1 MSSVNFGKL
10 KAVYEANKVS
20 QSLLSNTPSSIKKRK
35 YSEVKIQI
43 DSKEEN
49 NFSLIA
55 SIDHLPIESRIKLLQ
70 EMNPNEENDKII
82 GELMFLL
89 EEKDNK
95 IASLEEEL
103 RNAIISKADSSK
115 IGEENEVNKI
125 IQNMNSQI
133 KALYDKNNASVNEL
147 DNMRLKYESMIMMKN
162 KEKEE
167 LEAQVAS
174 LSSKLQSIA
183 EAYEKLYNDS
193 NALKENT
200 ETAFNSLILQ
210 KRKSEILNEDLMRQ
224 NEQLRKSVN
233 LSKERK
239 GGESDSDDD
248 NKKEIKKKIEFTIE
262 NLNQIEVEGISQSQ
276 ENDNL
281 KQKEINKEYEI
292 ENTELF
298 DLINKKIKKEL
309 IIGDMK
315 MVELFGKLKKKINNS
330 VSEIKVVELL
340 GKLKKKKENFVSEI
354 KVIELL
360 GKAKKKSILSLCNT
374 NTLELFPKKQKK
386 TLHLSLESKINNIE
400 LKNTSNIKKTIPFSI
415 KQDNFNLISKKE
427 EITKKNEKTT
437 EKIKVFV
444 YSMPYYFELIS
455 KAKKEEIP
463 KNTIKSAE
471 ITNTIKTNDNS
482 SFIDRLYS
490 QNIYYKYLIDHSL
503 SLNQILSLVS
513 SYFSFISNNIVF
525 RTLKKSF
532 PLSLMNEILKNF
544 VFLSHNFKDLTKKN
558 LANFFYENNM
568 INFYIKQKH
577 NNDYEK
583 DLLYENNKECINNM
597 ISEYEETTK
606 MKIETLLEQCSS
618 FFVNNTF
625 QINNVE
631 LFKFVVNE
639 NDDNNLFTFNYSKKR
654 NCLVLQVN
662 LSCIHYDSIE
672 LLISKLVNNP
682 KYYGINKIIFINS
695 IKAHSTEHSFNIYS
709 TLLSLLILPTIT
721 HISFK
726 NSSIEPNIQNFII
739 QSVSYLDQITSLS
752 IKNMGLRDENVN
764 AILSS
769 LVKTKK
775 HLKHLNLSKNNII
788 FEEGDILKVFL
799 TKSTSLSYI
808 NLSHNQIKAKGLKS
822 ILNTQTENNLHYSS
836 LNLSNNNFSN
846 EEFYVLSL
854 YFQNNPNTEYFN
866 ISGNTIEMD
875 GAIWLGDGLYKS
887 PRIKKLNMSDAKLSG
902 EMITAI
908 FKGEDYL
915 LEQVVLDNN
924 ELGEIGDVS
933 LSKLLKTNKTIK
945 LLSLKNTK
953 MTAFG
958 LTHILRGIETNKNF
972 CLRNLYLSG
981 NNLNESAVSKIFE
994 LGEKNKNLVLY
1005 ISGSDV
1011 NSNQLKKKAELVNNV
1026 VLI

>member
-147 DNMRLKYESMIMMKN
+147 DNMRLKYESMIKMKN

-224 NEQLRKSVN
+224 NEQLRKSVH

-248 NKKEIKKKIEFTIE
+248 NKKEITKKIEFTIE
-262 NLNQIEVEGISQSQ
+262 NLNQIEVEGINQSQ
-276 ENDNL
+276 ENNNL
-281 KQKEINKEYEI
+281 KQKELKKEYEI
-292 ENTELF
+292 ANTELF
-298 DLINKKIKKEL
+298 DLINKKIKKEF

-315 MVELFGKLKKKINNS
+315 MMELLGQLKKKINNS

-360 GKAKKKSILSLCNT
+360 GKAKKKPILSLSNA

-386 TLHLSLESKINNIE
+386 TLYLSLESKINNIE
-400 LKNTSNIKKTIPFSI
+400 LKNTNIKKTIPFSI
-415 KQDNFNLISKKE
+415 KQDNFILISKKE
-427 EITKKNEKTT
+427 EITKKNEKTN
-437 EKIKVFV
+437 EKIKVFD

-455 KAKKEEIP
+455 KVKKEEIP
-463 KNTIKSAE
+463 KNTIE
-471 ITNTIKTNDNS
+471 ITNTIKTSDNS

-503 SLNQILSLVS
+503 SLNEILSLVS

-525 RTLKKSF
+525 RTIKKSF

-544 VFLSHNFKDLTKKN
+544 VFLLHNFKDLTKKN

-577 NNDYEK
+577 NNDYDK
-583 DLLYENNKECINNM
+583 DLLYENNKERINNM

-639 NDDNNLFTFNYSKKR
+639 NDDNNLFTFKFSKKR

-682 KYYGINKIIFINS
+682 KYYGINKIIFTNS
-695 IKAHSTEHSFNIYS
+695 IKPHSTEHSFNIYS
-709 TLLSLLILPTIT
+709 TLLSLLLLPTIT

-726 NSSIEPNIQNFII
+726 DSSIEPNIQNFII

-764 AILSS
+764 EILSS

-775 HLKHLNLSKNNII
+775 NLKHLNLSNNNII

-799 TKSTSLSYI
+799 TNSTSLSYI
-808 NLSHNQIKAKGLKS
+808 NLSQNQIKAKGLKS

-836 LNLSNNNFSN
+836 LNLSYNNFSN

-887 PRIKKLNMSDAKLSG
+887 PRIKELNMSDAKLSG
-902 EMITAI
+902 EKITAI
-908 FKGEDYL
+908 FKGEEYL
-915 LEQVVLDNN
+915 LEQVILDNN

-933 LSKLLKTNKTIK
+933 ISKLLKTNKTIK
-945 LLSLKNTK
+945 LLSLKNTR

-958 LTHILRGIETNKNF
+958 LTHILRGIETNKNS
-972 CLRNLYLSG
+972 CLRDLYLSG
-981 NNLNESAVSKIFE
+981 NNLDESAVSKIFE

-1005 ISGSDV
+1005 ISDSDV
-1011 NSNQLKKKAELVNNV
+1011 NSNQFKKKTGLVNNV